1 MKCSPCP
8 LCGRCCTGHIRRRI
22 TAGVVDAYCTHGLPR
37 MGIHEWTTMWKQPH
51 SSDAESGSAPIGATS
66 EEASGSTCT
75 QSSDDAQDGGA
86 RYDPGDLGDPH
97 GPWRLC
103 CLCSRLVG
111 DDTDSHGVG
120 HGLYRVREPH
130 SLGVRQARRQMR
142 TDQLRLEQK
151 AEKEQKASPYGPGGR
166 IRVVLMRLTL
176 GDAVLL
182 SLQRDRPSPWV
193 L

>member
-8 LCGRCCTGHIRRRI
+8 LCLCRCTGHRRRRI
-22 TAGVVDAYCTHGLPR
+22 TVGLVDADCTHGLPR
-37 MGIHEWTTMWKQPH
+37 MGVHEWTTLWKQPH

-111 DDTDSHGVG
+111 DDTDSHGVAVMDLSTARTPCIG
-120 HGLYRVREPH
+120 SAPSAEADADGPASIGAKSREGAKGL
-130 SLGVRQARRQMR
+130 
-142 TDQLRLEQK
+142 
-151 AEKEQKASPYGPGGR
+151 
-166 IRVVLMRLTL
+166 
-176 GDAVLL
+176 AVW
-182 SLQRDRPSPWV
+182 SWR
-193 L
+193 

>member
-86 RYDPGDLGDPH
+86 RCDPGDLGDPH

-111 DDTDSHGVG
+111 DDTDSHDVAVMDCIDCENPI
-120 HGLYRVREPH
+120 HWECAKR
-130 SLGVRQARRQMR
+130 
-142 TDQLRLEQK
+142 
-151 AEKEQKASPYGPGGR
+151 GGR
-166 IRVVLMRLTL
+166 CGRTSFDWSKKQRRSKRPRRMVLEVEYEWFSC
-176 GDAVLL
+176 A
-182 SLQRDRPSPWV
+182 
-193 L
+193 